1 MERGA
6 EAVIRFQ
13 EDSVEKK
20 RVSKN
25 YRHEKLDERIREQR
39 TEEELRNIR
48 RARKYG
54 VNVPETE
61 KKSENTLSQE
71 IVEGKKLRDVI
82 EENKDL
88 MEDVGE
94 NIGRM
99 HSADVIHGDLT
110 TSNIMYDGE
119 IKIIDFGLSQVSD
132 RIEDKAVDIHL
143 LKQVMKSSHPKV
155 SDKAWKKFLNG
166 YRSYEESKKVLRQ
179 LEEVESRGR
188 YK

>member
-6 EAVIRFQ
+6 EAVIRFK

-20 RVSKN
+20 RTSKD
-25 YRHEKLDERIREQR
+25 YRHKELDERIREQR
-39 TEEELRNIR
+39 TDEELRNIR

-61 KKSENTLSQE
+61 RESENTLSQE
-71 IVEGKKLRDVI
+71 LVEGEKLRDVI
-82 EENKDL
+82 EEKADL
-88 MEDVGE
+88 LEDAGE
-94 NIGRM
+94 NIGKM

-119 IKIIDFGLSQVSD
+119 VKIIDFGLSQVSD
-132 RIEDKAVDIHL
+132 RVEDKAVDIHL
-143 LKQVMKSSHPKV
+143 LKQVLESSHPEV
-155 SDKAWKKFLNG
+155 SDEAWQNFREG
-166 YRSYEESKKVLRQ
+166 YESYGESEEVLRQ